1 MTAYIIGGVAV
12 AVLVVTQLYT
22 ILAAGKREFD
32 LEDLEQEH
40 FISEWRRNHTG
51 KR

>member
-1 MTAYIIGGVAV
+1 MTAYIIGGVAA

-22 ILAAGKREFD
+22 ILAAGNREFE

-40 FISEWRRNHTG
+40 FIREWRREHAD

>member
-12 AVLVVTQLYT
+12 AALVVTQLYT
-22 ILAAGKREFD
+22 ILAAGNREFD

-40 FISEWRRNHTG
+40 FISEWRRSHAN
-51 KR
+51 KQ